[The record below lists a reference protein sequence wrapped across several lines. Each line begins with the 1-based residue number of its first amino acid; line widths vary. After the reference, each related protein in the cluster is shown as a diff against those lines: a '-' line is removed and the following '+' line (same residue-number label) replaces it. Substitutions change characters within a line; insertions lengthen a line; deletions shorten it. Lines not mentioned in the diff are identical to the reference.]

1 MIIGL
6 TGPMA
11 SGKSTTLAAMKN
23 LGFENQISLS
33 DMIREECKK
42 RNLPIERETMMNVGQ
57 SLRDQFGAGV
67 LGKKALEYIKEKGG
81 SMWVVDS
88 IRNPA
93 EVEELRKNPHF
104 ILIANTAPEDLII
117 KRIFSRKRSDD
128 TLDIESIKKKLRRE
142 MGEGEPPE
150 GQQVQKCIN
159 SADYVF
165 ENTMPMNEVET
176 EFKKLYTK
184 IVADQN
190 NID

>member
-23 LGFENQISLS
+23 LGFEKQITLS
-33 DMIREECKK
+33 DMIREECRK

-57 SLRDQFGAGV
+57 SLRDEFGAGV
-67 LGKKALEYIKEKGG
+67 LGKKALEYIQAQGG
-81 SMWVVDS
+81 DMWVVDS

-93 EVEELRKNPHF
+93 EVVELRKHPDF

-117 KRIFSRKRSDD
+117 KRIFSRKREDD
-128 TLDIESIKKKLRRE
+128 TLDVESIKQKLRRE

-150 GQQVQKCIN
+150 GQQVQKCIDL
-159 SADYVF
+159 ADYIF
-165 ENTMPMNEVET
+165 ENTMPMDEVEVG
-176 EFKKLYTK
+176 FKKLYEK
-184 IVADQN
+184 IISEKA
-190 NID
+190 